1 MTKKAAAIIALVA
14 FVALFVP
21 CGHLLSL
28 VCAIVE
34 AVFGVGANPVSAL
47 LICLYSLFGT
57 WASILAQIVI
67 YFILPAF
74 LAFFLYRYLL
84 RRDFR
89 QVCEDCAAHRAR
101 AWSLFAVF
109 SLFTW
114 LSPASF
120 LIRSEIPEQN
130 EPLPL
135 DEAIMANPAVTLELC
150 LCHPDN
156 DRLVRELRAQG
167 RLTDE
172 VLAGAPALPGYRLM
186 RLKGDEDRA
195 CYVSEKVELSQ
206 EDVQFAEARKSLGG
220 AFRDE
225 ATYEVEVTFTPE
237 GRGKFADVTKAN
249 CMSGIGGQGR
259 ALAIIVNGELLAAP
273 LIHSPITEGVCV
285 ITGAFTREEA
295 VALAAA
301 FSAHF

>member
-1 MTKKAAAIIALVA
+1 MTKKSAAIIAMVA
-14 FVALFVP
+14 FVALIVP
-21 CGHLLSL
+21 CAHLLSL
-28 VCAIVE
+28 VCAIAE
-34 AVFGVGANPVSAL
+34 AIFGVGTNPVYAL
-47 LICLYSLFGT
+47 MIKLNSLFGM
-57 WASILAQIVI
+57 WVLILAQILI
-67 YFILPAF
+67 AFLIPAF
-74 LAFFLYRYLL
+74 FAFLLYRYLL

-89 QVCEDCAAHRAR
+89 QVCEDCAAHKVR

-109 SLFTW
+109 FLFTW
-114 LSPASF
+114 ISPASF
-120 LIRSEIPEQN
+120 LRPAVLDQN

-135 DEAIMANPAVTLELC
+135 DEAIAANPAVTLELC

-156 DRLVRELRAQG
+156 DQLVSKLRVQG

-186 RLKGDEDRA
+186 RMKGDDDMV

-220 AFRDE
+220 AFREE

-295 VALAAA
+295 VALAVA
-301 FSAHF
+301 FSVHF